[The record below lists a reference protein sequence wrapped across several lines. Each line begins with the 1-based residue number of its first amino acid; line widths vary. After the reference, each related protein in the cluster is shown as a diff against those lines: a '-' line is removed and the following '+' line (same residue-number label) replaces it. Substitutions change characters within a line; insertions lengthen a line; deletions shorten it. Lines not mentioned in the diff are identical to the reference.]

1 MNTRTKT
8 AAEQTDAT
16 DGVAPAEQAPARTKR
31 VIFQRPAGNQDLGT
45 MLGLNDFC
53 QYIPFDKEVELPAE
67 VVDYFRAEKVVNY
80 FAGQDGQPVASYSA
94 KFNILDA

>member
-8 AAEQTDAT
+8 EAAE
-16 DGVAPAEQAPARTKR
+16 VAPAAEQAPARTKR

-53 QYIPFDKEVELPAE
+53 QYIPFDQPIELPAE

>member
-8 AAEQTDAT
+8 ETAD
-16 DGVAPAEQAPARTKR
+16 VAVTAEQAPARTKR
-31 VIFQRPAGNQDLGT
+31 VIFQRPAGNRDLGT

-53 QYIPFDKEVELPAE
+53 QYIPFDQPVELPAE
-67 VVDYFRAEKVVNY
+67 VVDYFRAEKVVNHY
-80 FAGQDGQPVASYSA
+80 AGPDGQPVASYSA

>member
-1 MNTRTKT
+1 
-8 AAEQTDAT
+8 
-16 DGVAPAEQAPARTKR
+16 
-31 VIFQRPAGNQDLGT
+31 

-53 QYIPFDKEVELPAE
+53 QYIPFDQPVELPAE

>member
-8 AAEQTDAT
+8 ETAD
-16 DGVAPAEQAPARTKR
+16 VAVTAEQAPARTKR
-31 VIFQRPAGNQDLGT
+31 VIFQRPAGNRDLGT

-53 QYIPFDKEVELPAE
+53 QYIPFDQPVELPAE

>member
-1 MNTRTKT
+1 
-8 AAEQTDAT
+8 
-16 DGVAPAEQAPARTKR
+16 
-31 VIFQRPAGNQDLGT
+31 

-80 FAGQDGQPVASYSA
+80 FAGQDGKPVASYSA

>member
-8 AAEQTDAT
+8 ETAD
-16 DGVAPAEQAPARTKR
+16 VAVTAEQAPARTKR
-31 VIFQRPAGNQDLGT
+31 VIFQRPAGNRDLGT

-53 QYIPFDKEVELPAE
+53 QYIPFDQPVELPAE
-67 VVDYFRAEKVVNY
+67 VVDYFRAEKVVNHY
-80 FAGQDGQPVASYSA
+80 AGPDGPPVASYSA